1 VPAAC
6 GAHDLG
12 MDIQRLNLT
21 AGVENRPTF
30 ETGRIFITL
39 PSLFISCTS
48 TTWIAGDSVAP
59 LAPFPSGHDQ

>member
-21 AGVENRPTF
+21 AGVEHRPTF

-48 TTWIAGDSVAP
+48 TI
-59 LAPFPSGHDQ
+59 